1 MEMHAWRVGIGVRLT
16 MRVCALRCAQVA
28 SVMSGGNSSAASTT
42 EAGGEQV
49 TLAVEGMMCTKSC
62 TPKVE
67 AALRAVAGVED
78 VVVSLK
84 EKSAVVRGVGL
95 DAQKLVEAVG
105 ATGKVQRHLRRAR

>member
-1 MEMHAWRVGIGVRLT
+1 
-16 MRVCALRCAQVA
+16 
-28 SVMSGGNSSAASTT
+28 
-42 EAGGEQV
+42 
-49 TLAVEGMMCTKSC
+49 MCTKSC

-105 ATGKVQRHLRRAR
+105 ATGKVRVYCDVSWRCTHEDACMARRHRGAFDDEGVCCVAGGLCDVGGQQQRCEHDRGRW